1 LLFLTKLTP
10 LSHSQERTLKN
21 CLNCNAEAQGKYC
34 HVCGQENLEPAE
46 SLWHLITHFF
56 NDITHFDG
64 KFFSTLVL
72 LLTRPGFLSAEY
84 KMGRRNS
91 YLNPVRM
98 YIFSSFLFF
107 LLFFTVLTPEG
118 DSIELS
124 DSDKSIEQVTSLD
137 NQEYN
142 QFVKE
147 VKEGSDKDVARIALN
162 IYPAAKN
169 NQQDLL
175 RYVDSMRTSSIAT
188 TPKMQ
193 LMRLTGLGNS
203 EYNKLM
209 GMALEMD
216 STEFAN
222 FSRSMYDDT
231 VLSKTTF
238 KYLADSIRAANRRLF
253 TVRDTVFKDRATYD
267 SLIKIGKLKD
277 NWLKRK
283 LQYREFEI
291 NEKYGNQQSDF
302 LKQAF
307 DLTKH
312 YLPQMLFISLPI
324 FAFVLFI
331 LYKRNRS
338 FYFVSHGIYSIH
350 LYITYFIVLL
360 IMLLLGKMIEY
371 AHLEWLIWIAIFL
384 VFYLLWYEYKAM
396 RHFYGQRRV
405 KTIFKFAIAFL
416 ARLLI
421 LIIVM
426 FLFGIISF
434 LKV

>member
-1 LLFLTKLTP
+1 M
-10 LSHSQERTLKN
+10 SHLQERTQKN
-21 CLNCNAEAQGKYC
+21 CLNCNAEVHGKYC

-46 SLWHLITHFF
+46 SLWHLIAHFF

-107 LLFFTVLTPEG
+107 LLFFTVLTPKG
-118 DSIELS
+118 DSIDLS
-124 DSDKSIEQVTSLD
+124 DSDKSIEEVTSLD
-137 NQEYN
+137 NEEYS
-142 QFVKE
+142 QFVKD
-147 VKEGSDKDVARIALN
+147 VKEASEKDVARIALN
-162 IYPAAKN
+162 IYPAAKKN
-169 NQQDLL
+169 RQDLL

-193 LMRLTGLGNS
+193 LMRLTALTNS
-203 EYNKLM
+203 EYKKLM
-209 GMALEMD
+209 GMAFEMD
-216 STEFAN
+216 STAFAN

-267 SLIKIGKLKD
+267 SLLKIGKIKD

-302 LKQAF
+302 MKQAV

-324 FAFVLFI
+324 FAFVLFM

-350 LYITYFIVLL
+350 LYITYFIALL
-360 IMLLLGKMIEY
+360 LMLLLGKMIEY
-371 AHLEWLIWIAIFL
+371 YDLEWLTWVINIL
-384 VFYLLWYEYKAM
+384 LFYLLWYEYKAM
-396 RHFYGQRRV
+396 RHFYGQARA
-405 KTIFKFAIAFL
+405 KTIVKFMLAFI
-416 ARLLI
+416 ARLFI
-421 LIIVM
+421 LIFLLIV
-426 FLFGIISF
+426 FFGISF
-434 LKV
+434 INV

>member
-1 LLFLTKLTP
+1 M
-10 LSHSQERTLKN
+10 
-21 CLNCNAEAQGKYC
+21 NCNAEVHGKYC
-34 HVCGQENLEPAE
+34 HVCGQENLEPTE

-64 KFFSTLVL
+64 KFFSTLGL
-72 LLTRPGFLSAEY
+72 LLTRPGFLPAEY

-107 LLFFTVLTPEG
+107 LLFFTVLTPKG

-124 DSDKSIEQVTSLD
+124 DSDNSIEQVASLD
-137 NQEYN
+137 NEEYN
-142 QFVKE
+142 LFVKD
-147 VKEGSDKDVARIALN
+147 VKEGSNKDVERIAMN

-169 NQQDLL
+169 NRQDLL
-175 RYVDSMRTSSIAT
+175 RFVDSMRTSSIAT

-193 LMRLTGLGNS
+193 LMRLTALTNS

-209 GMALEMD
+209 GMAFEMD
-216 STEFAN
+216 STEFAH

-238 KYLADSIRAANRRLF
+238 KYLADSIRAANGRLL

-267 SLIKIGKLKD
+267 SLIKNGKLKD
-277 NWLKRK
+277 NWFERK

-291 NEKYGNQQSDF
+291 NEKYGNKKADF
-302 LKQAF
+302 WKQTIE
-307 DLTKH
+307 LTMH
-312 YLPQMLFISLPI
+312 YFPQTLIISLPI
-324 FAFVLFI
+324 FAFVLFL

-360 IMLLLGKMIEY
+360 MMMLLGKMIEY
-371 AHLEWLIWIAIFL
+371 AHLKWLIWIAIFL

-396 RHFYGQRRV
+396 RHFYGQRRA
-405 KTIFKFAIAFL
+405 KTIVKFILAFI

-421 LIIVM
+421 LFFLLIV
-426 FLFGIISF
+426 FFGISF
-434 LKV
+434 INV